1 MLSELTLL
9 TSCTCPGHEIVFE
22 CIINGD
28 SATIW
33 HGTVLA
39 LEECDNDNIFLRHSD
54 FNTTG
59 GYMIN
64 KSCGTIG
71 QVTGRAVSALNQIFV
86 SQLTLNFSQT
96 LSIILTSIAAGVI
109 LLILFSIITVLL
121 VIMKKYYTK
130 KATNDAVT
138 LVNFKTSI

>member
-1 MLSELTLL
+1 ML

-33 HGTVLA
+33 HGTA
-39 LEECDNDNIFLRHSD
+39 LEECDNDNILLRHSN

-71 QVTGRAVSALNQIFV
+71 QGTGRAVSALNQIFV
-86 SQLTLNFSQT
+86 SQLTLNFSPT

-109 LLILFSIITVLL
+109 LLILFSIIIVLL

-130 KATNDAVT
+130 NATNDAVT
-138 LVNFKTSI
+138 LV